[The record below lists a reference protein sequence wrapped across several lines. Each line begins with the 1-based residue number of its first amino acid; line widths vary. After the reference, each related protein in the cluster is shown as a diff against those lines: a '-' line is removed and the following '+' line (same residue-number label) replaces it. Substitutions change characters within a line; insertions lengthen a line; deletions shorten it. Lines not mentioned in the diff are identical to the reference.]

1 MRYEENPFN
10 ILHVSMR
17 DSQDKI
23 LDKVE
28 DLSLTLDEALCSQA
42 SAILTNPTKRLEA
55 EVSWFP
61 GYTPKKIKEAFEDAK
76 STPDEFIDN
85 LSEELSYADVNAE
98 ILAFLNISYR
108 TLLKDY
114 LVKIA
119 SDLEKIDVGELFN
132 ELNKARN
139 VAGIPA
145 IPNIDLLE
153 TAVQN
158 RQKELSEIIYSF
170 LKSFG
175 QDQLVKIITS
185 AIEESTNI
193 GKLESKT
200 LLLQLIE
207 KYEIDIQTDLEAAT
221 NNVEQQVSYISD
233 SVDKGISN
241 EDLNSAIDLLDSS
254 LRSWDRL
261 AQPIQVSM
269 QSQGLEHSASKDLAY
284 SVRQLAL
291 KLYNNHNQLNASK
304 RLINL
309 MKSVFAEV
317 LTIAEK
323 TNEDISKLNN
333 LNEKD
338 IYKNQVSFECKRSL
352 EEVDQNPTKGY
363 EVAKRLQNSK
373 TKLQDEFIIQKGCS
387 KEGISV
393 DMSILL
399 LELTDLYDKTLLQC
413 IMSYGNATKEWK
425 TCQILIA
432 RYILNQTPNEDTK
445 NVARKC
451 HSIVLN
457 NIQVQKG
464 YGALNPLFNMPSLR
478 TILGCGFKL
487 YGYSDSI
494 EIDTGIPLLDP
505 RYPNKTLHETTYVA
519 TYCFSL
525 FSIPIFP
532 LARYRI
538 SDTYDGKIRFYG
550 KMPLTIGNKIHI
562 AISLVILI
570 CLLMAMFISDN
581 SRTRRSKKNRYSY
594 FFKQEYAFHEDSQNI
609 LYEKIKFNHP
619 I

>member
-241 EDLNSAIDLLDSS
+241 EELNSAIDLLDSS

-291 KLYNNHNQLNASK
+291 KLYNEHSQLDASK
-304 RLINL
+304 RIIHL
-309 MKSVFAEV
+309 MKIIFAEV
-317 LTIAEK
+317 LTVAEK
-323 TNEDISKLNN
+323 TDEDISILNN
-333 LNEKD
+333 LNDRDSYINKA
-338 IYKNQVSFECKRSL
+338 SLECKKCM
-352 EEVDQNPTKGY
+352 EEVEKNPAIGY
-363 EVAKRLQNSK
+363 ENANRLQNSLK
-373 TKLQDEFIIQKGCS
+373 NICS
-387 KEGISV
+387 FFMNESMKNVMASV
-393 DMSILL
+393 ELLNQYLSIE
-399 LELTDLYDKTLLQC
+399 ELYINAMLQC

-425 TCQILIA
+425 KCQKFIA
-432 RYILNQTPNEDTK
+432 RNIISHTNSDKIQNT
-445 NVARKC
+445 ARKYE
-451 HSIVLN
+451 SIIIN
-457 NIQVQKG
+457 NIQVQRG
-464 YGALNPLFNMPSLR
+464 YGALNPFFDMPSLR
-478 TILGCGFKL
+478 TIFGCGFKL

-494 EIDTGIPLLDP
+494 EIDTGISLLDP